1 MAKRKPKLTKNQQEF
16 KKQVNRIRR
25 FYKRAEKRGFEFPE
39 KINLE
44 MPARVTRKKIEELKE
59 WTAGRL
65 YIGAKYVLPSGARV
79 SAYEGRTLER
89 KIASR
94 KGQRTKETK
103 KLQEEIRK
111 RYDERLED
119 YYHEQELEW
128 EEDEEREFQSE
139 QNRKVQEYREQQYEE
154 YVPDIS
160 YIILEQVEN
169 MIYDWSPSSSW
180 GEAFAGLK
188 AEDQNLLMNVLR
200 NAIDMEGRDSVASR
214 MEEYATE
221 IIQLADQVL
230 YDSNQQRV
238 QQAIHRFQE
247 IIQGR
252 PLSFQESI
260 RATEASEINEDYDT
274 DYDE

>member
-1 MAKRKPKLTKNQQEF
+1 MAKRKPKLTKNRQEF

-65 YIGAKYVLPSGARV
+65 YIGAKYVLPSGERL
-79 SAYEGRTLER
+79 SAYEGRTIER
-89 KIASR
+89 RVAAF
-94 KGQRTKETK
+94 KGQRTKEAK
-103 KLQEEIRK
+103 KIEAEVR
-111 RYDERLED
+111 RR
-119 YYHEQELEW
+119 
-128 EEDEEREFQSE
+128 
-139 QNRKVQEYREQQYEE
+139 YEE
-154 YVPDIS
+154 GLEEYWFKEDDYSSSYVPEIS
-160 YIILEQVEN
+160 HIILEQVEN